1 MRESY
6 ETAFQEDIRQRVAK
20 RVGSDERARQA
31 YELFSRDMDAQGAP
45 PSLVREW
52 FIRLVYRRC
61 GA

>member
-6 ETAFQEDIRQRVAK
+6 ETAFQENSRKLFAK
-20 RVGSDERARQA
+20 RMGTDERARQA
-31 YELFSRDMDAQGAP
+31 YEFFSRDMDTQGAP

-52 FIRLVYRRC
+52 FVRIVNRRY